1 MKQGKSARLPFRYGR
16 EHEKPKGNCKAVATI
31 KKNYKEKCKPKN
43 RCKII
48 REMQCSP
55 KKITNK
61 GELKEQKESKRRKNK
76 IIGDIIYKVIAE
88 ESLNAKETAYDVIR
102 RLIEN
107 NKDRICCL
115 NTDGGQKIC

>member
-1 MKQGKSARLPFRYGR
+1 MQA
-16 EHEKPKGNCKAVATI
+16 EKPAQNHPRNAMQPE
-31 KKNYKEKCKPKN
+31 KNHKQ
-43 RCKII
+43 R
-48 REMQCSP
+48 RM
-55 KKITNK
+55 
-61 GELKEQKESKRRKNK
+61 KEQKESKRRKQK

-107 NKDRICCL
+107 NKGRICCL